1 MPSLIRLRTASRSS
15 RESAASRPERST
27 IRLAA
32 TSSTVPPD
40 VCAPGSVATASAC
53 RHDPVERARLCR
65 VPRGKRRADQNGGVT
80 RPAPAVAVPL
90 VLVPALGLAQG
101 GFSPD
106 TWVWAGALAAW
117 GAAIAVVLGDG
128 GGAIARAWPWVCLTT
143 GLLCWTLAST
153 LWSAHAAQSVLD
165 GRRTACYAAVLL
177 ALVTLA
183 RRGSTRALVLATH
196 VAVTAVVVYALAR
209 YLLGPHRQREF
220 EDYLLSEPLG
230 YANAIG
236 ILAVLGIL
244 LGLGV
249 AARATS
255 KGRAAA
261 MATVPPLAAAL
272 ELSGS
277 RASWPALGAGLG
289 VALLL

>member
-65 VPRGKRRADQNGGVT
+65 VPGGKRRADQNGGVT

-117 GAAIAVVLGDG
+117 GAAI
-128 GGAIARAWPWVCLTT
+128 
-143 GLLCWTLAST
+143 
-153 LWSAHAAQSVLD
+153 
-165 GRRTACYAAVLL
+165 